1 MARVIAIVGHSL
13 LLAFVAFWI
22 LIEVG
27 PAQGSAMKL
36 LQLVVLVGCV
46 GSIVV
51 LVRRGGLGRKAVLL
65 FNVMLLLFAVAALA
79 GLAYYQFRYGGQ
91 PLVAGLLAICVLAVA
106 PLLSLRELVGLRNK
120 SRA

>member
-27 PAQGSAMKL
+27 LAQGSAMKL
-36 LQLVVLVGCV
+36 FQLVVLVGCV

-91 PLVAGLLAICVLAVA
+91 PLVAGLLAICFLAVA
-106 PLLSLRELVGLRNK
+106 PLLSLRELVGLRSK